1 MKDNLNEESVEELHK
16 QMKFVRLRGDTYYR
30 IAAYGTLNDTFDTVI
45 NRLTTIAESIIQ
57 KQKRDRQEEEVIP
70 KVKEQLQHDIICK

>member
-1 MKDNLNEESVEELHK
+1 LTEKIAKMKDSFNQKNVEEQHK

-30 IAAYGTLNDTFDTVI
+30 IAAYGTLNDTFDSVI

-57 KQKRDRQEEEVIP
+57 K
-70 KVKEQLQHDIICK
+70 

>member
-1 MKDNLNEESVEELHK
+1 LTEKIVKIIDSFNQKSVEELHK

-30 IAAYGTLNDTFDTVI
+30 IAAYGTLDDTFDSVI

-57 KQKRDRQEEEVIP
+57 KQKKDRCDELVIP
-70 KVKEQLQHDIICK
+70 KVKE